1 MIYKPFVRSFI
12 FLVLKLLNFAL
23 SAMSVVYTK
32 SQRPNFHRKND
43 NAHYHLYHE
52 SSWMLSHAI
61 QTLRAVFITLKI
73 VWNTWFSFFANKH
86 WWKSL
91 QYSSS
96 AKTTILSIQAF
107 MSLQIFENLYICIQC
122 LNVHLFG
129 HIEIVWVYL
138 CVWER
143 RKHVYFKHN

>member
-1 MIYKPFVRSFI
+1 MFKISFNWNKVNRILFCLSNVQAVRSFI

-73 VWNTWFSFFANKH
+73 VWNTWFFFFANKL

-91 QYSSS
+91 QYYSS

-107 MSLQIFENLYICIQC
+107 MSLQIFKNLYIYVSNVLTYIC
-122 LNVHLFG
+122 LG
-129 HIEIVWVYL
+129 I
-138 CVWER
+138 
-143 RKHVYFKHN
+143 